1 MIMKKNTI
9 SLLIPILIMSLVL
22 LLTGCSGN
30 GQGGDG
36 QSSGNESGYENNS
49 GQNSGNSSDNNNN
62 SDTENNKGQNSGGGN
77 GSQNSGGNDN
87 GQNGSGQNGGN
98 NGSGNAGNTAD
109 KCEITAFS
117 IGKADSLLI
126 SSGDVN
132 ILIDTGEE
140 DDAEYICSA
149 IREKDINKLNIVM
162 ITHFDKDHVGG
173 ISKILQEFDADQVIY
188 PDYANTKDGYLAF
201 RRAISDRGN
210 DGKITAIT
218 EYSLGDLKLVV
229 YPEDDPNALRAKSN
243 DFDNDMSLVC
253 MLYYRDYRFLFAG
266 DIEKDRI
273 DEILDAGIDIECDWV
288 KMPHHGRYNKKI
300 KKLLDACTPSYAIV
314 TDSDDLVADTDTLVE
329 LQKRKAKIF
338 STRNGGVVTVADENG
353 ISVNYAE

>member
-9 SLLIPILIMSLVL
+9 STVVLLLILSLVL
-22 LLTGCSGN
+22 ILTGCSGD
-30 GQGGDG
+30 GQGNDG
-36 QSSGNESGYENNS
+36 QNPDSQSGTVNNN
-49 GQNSGNSSDNNNN
+49 GQNSGNGSES
-62 SDTENNKGQNSGGGN
+62 ENNDGQITESGN
-77 GSQNSGGNDN
+77 GLQNSGGNN
-87 GQNGSGQNGGN
+87 GQSGTGNGSGTDNT
-98 NGSGNAGNTAD
+98 GSGAE

-126 SSGDVN
+126 SSGNTN
-132 ILIDTGEE
+132 ILIDVGEE
-140 DDAEYICSA
+140 DDADYICSG
-149 IREKDINKLNIVM
+149 IREKGIGKLDIVV

-173 ISKILQEFDADQVIY
+173 IARILQEFEAEKVIY

-210 DGKITAIT
+210 EGRITETT
-218 EYSLGDLKLVV
+218 EYSLGDLKLTV
-229 YPEDDPNALRAKSN
+229 YPEDNPDVLRSKSN

-253 MLYYRDYRFLFAG
+253 MLDYRDYRFLFAG

-273 DEILDAGIDIECDWV
+273 DEILDSGIELDCDWI

-300 KKLLDACTPSYAIV
+300 KKLLDACMPSFAVV
-314 TDSDDLVADTDTLVE
+314 TDSEDMVADTDTLVE
-329 LQKRKAKIF
+329 IQKRKAKVF
-338 STRNGGVVTVADENG
+338 STRNGDIVTVADENG